1 MQVVLDDRNWVQEWG
16 EREVI
21 EVNPPPPLTKELFLV
36 SDIYTEYKIERPHGE
51 ILADV
56 EGGTRGH

>member
-1 MQVVLDDRNWVQEWG
+1 MQVVLDERNWVQEWG
-16 EREVI
+16 EGGYRGE
-21 EVNPPPPLTKELFLV
+21 PPSPLRELFLV